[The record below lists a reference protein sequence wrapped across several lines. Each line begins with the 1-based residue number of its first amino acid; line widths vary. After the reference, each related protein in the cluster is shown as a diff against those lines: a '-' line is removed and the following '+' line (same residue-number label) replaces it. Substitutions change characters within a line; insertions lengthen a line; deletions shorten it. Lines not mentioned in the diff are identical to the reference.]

1 MATLGVVG
9 VQSGAGASGLKA
21 PTAGMKPQTSIG
33 KGEGKLNLIA
43 WSGYAQPQWVKP
55 FEKATGCVVNA
66 KYANTSGEMVTLMA
80 NGGGGQYD
88 LVSASGDA
96 DLRLIYGGDVKPV
109 NISLIPSWKQFHPFL
124 QSPAFNTING
134 LHSGA

>member
-1 MATLGVVG
+1 MKHVGFRGVLRRSSMCVAALSMLALGVASAP
-9 VQSGAGASGLKA
+9 SGAGASGLTA

-55 FEKATGCVVNA
+55 FQRATGCIVNA

-80 NGGGGQYD
+80 GGSGQYD

-96 DLRLIYGGDVKPV
+96 DLRLIYGGLVKP
-109 NISLIPSWKQFHPFL
+109 
-124 QSPAFNTING
+124 
-134 LHSGA
+134 